1 MRVGGADSTG
11 GTDPNANVDANS
23 TSQTSTQ
30 DGSSTFAKVLAKKQA
45 QDNSPFDSS
54 KNSKG
59 DLDPTLAT
67 PLATPGPSDRGID
80 TPAVEDKHI
89 VSLPPDLEQLVH
101 EISVV
106 VNAPGQQQV
115 HVELNSTVLKGLQ
128 IRIDRQQGGVAIQFQ
143 SSSDEVAR
151 LLSKNVDAL
160 TQGLADRGVNLADV
174 HIAGPQQTD
183 RGQTSK
189 NQFAGNVR
197 WQGAGGQG
205 RR

>member
-1 MRVGGADSTG
+1 MRVGGADSADEANA
-11 GTDPNANVDANS
+11 GTNANSAS
-23 TSQTSTQ
+23 TSQNAVPE
-30 DGSSTFAKVLAKKQA
+30 GSSAFAKVLAKKQS
-45 QDNSPFDSS
+45 QDTSGFDSG

-59 DLDPTLAT
+59 DLDPTLANLPTT
-67 PLATPGPSDRGID
+67 PDLSDHAIDVAAT
-80 TPAVEDKHI
+80 EDKHI
-89 VSLPPDLEQLVH
+89 VSLPPDLAQLVR

-106 VNAPGQQQV
+106 VKAPGQQQV
-115 HVELNSTVLKGLQ
+115 HIELNSTALKGLQ
-128 IRIDRQQGGVAIQFQ
+128 IRIDRQEGAIAIQFQ

-160 TQGLADRGVNLADV
+160 TQGLADRGVNLADI

-183 RGQTSK
+183 RGQNYKSRI
-189 NQFAGNVR
+189 AGNAR

>member
-1 MRVGGADSTG
+1 MRVGGADSAGEANDST
-11 GTDPNANVDANS
+11 NANSAS
-23 TSQTSTQ
+23 TSQKAVS
-30 DGSSTFAKVLAKKQA
+30 DGSSAFAKVLTKKQS
-45 QDNSPFDSS
+45 QDTSAFDSG
-54 KNSKG
+54 KNSKS
-59 DLDPTLAT
+59 DLDPALANPPTT
-67 PLATPGPSDRGID
+67 PEPSDRAID
-80 TPAVEDKHI
+80 AAAIEGKHV
-89 VSLPPDLEQLVH
+89 VSLPPDLAQLVR

-115 HVELNSTVLKGLQ
+115 HIELNSTTLKGLQ
-128 IRIDRQQGGVAIQFQ
+128 IRLDRQEGGIAIQFQ

-160 TQGLADRGVNLADV
+160 TQGLADRGVNLADI

-183 RGQTSK
+183 QGQTYK
-189 NQFAGNVR
+189 GRFAGSPR